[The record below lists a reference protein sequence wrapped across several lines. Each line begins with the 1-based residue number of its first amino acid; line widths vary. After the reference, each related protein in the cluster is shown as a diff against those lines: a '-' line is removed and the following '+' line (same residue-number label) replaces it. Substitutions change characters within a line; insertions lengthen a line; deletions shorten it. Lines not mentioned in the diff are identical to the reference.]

1 MFKKILLL
9 IALIYVSLAGT
20 SYAKTSIISD
30 IDETVKRTRG
40 ESFRGLYHSI
50 MTHKVFSGMDTLLK
64 RAKGDLFFVSE
75 DYNFLEF
82 NVEKLIK
89 ENKLKAKE
97 VFTRVPFAFESE
109 HSYKYET
116 VKRIMDSSKDKFI
129 LIGDDSGVDQDVYTQ
144 IAKDYPGR
152 VAEIYIHVVKNEK
165 PLNRNVTPYFTAF
178 DIAVNEFK
186 NNRFTKDQVMEV
198 GRTLL
203 KEEKFHKV
211 FPKYAHCPK
220 TNREIKTRNVPL
232 IERLIGSVSKK
243 TLDYCNS

>member
-1 MFKKILLL
+1 MFRKILLL

-20 SYAKTSIISD
+20 SYAKTSIITD

-50 MTHKVFSGMDTLLK
+50 LTHKVFSGMDTLLK
-64 RAKGDLFFVSE
+64 KTKGDLFFVSE
-75 DYNFLEF
+75 DYKFLEF

-89 ENKLKAKE
+89 DNKLNAKG
-97 VFTRVPFAFESE
+97 VYTRVPFAFESE

-116 VKRIMDSSKDKFI
+116 VKRIMESSNDKFI

-144 IAKDYPGR
+144 IAKDFPGR
-152 VAEIYIHVVKNEK
+152 VSEIYIHVVKNEK
-165 PLNRNVTPYFTAF
+165 VIMKGVTPYFTAF

-186 NNRFTKDQVMEV
+186 KKRFTKDQVVDV
-198 GRTLL
+198 GRALL

-220 TNREIKTRNVPL
+220 SNIEIKTRNAPL
-232 IERLIGSVSKK
+232 IDKLIGNISKK